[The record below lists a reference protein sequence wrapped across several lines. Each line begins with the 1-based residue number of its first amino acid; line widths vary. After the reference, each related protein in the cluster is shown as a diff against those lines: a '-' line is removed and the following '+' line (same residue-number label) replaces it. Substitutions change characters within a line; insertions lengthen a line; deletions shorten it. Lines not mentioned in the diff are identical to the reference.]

1 MDFISNT
8 TDSQTGQ
15 RKGHGITGSQP
26 RCKMSRENRNK
37 SRKFQKSS
45 RLVAASLPSAHSE
58 GEGVS
63 SPNRPAGLCCG
74 SSLGNQSCQ
83 FQSLQPPSLNIC
95 AAGRLPPA
103 DPRGARAGCV
113 PRSGV
118 DATARTDHRPL
129 LEAPRRPRSHRPESG
144 SAQPCPEQLAAHQ
157 QS

>member
-8 TDSQTGQ
+8 IDSQTGQ

-83 FQSLQPPSLNIC
+83 FQSLQPPSLNVC

-103 DPRGARAGCV
+103 DPRGAV
-113 PRSGV
+113 QS
-118 DATARTDHRPL
+118 RTRLSDFSFFHSDRILYLLRPVQCLAHLKSSIRIQL
-129 LEAPRRPRSHRPESG
+129 L
-144 SAQPCPEQLAAHQ
+144 QPAVSSSL
-157 QS
+157 